1 MKFATLTILLGL
13 LCVVGSGACSGTT
26 LAQAVQASV
35 LPVVRVAAE
44 TVAQRD
50 RVLLCDLAEVQDAEA
65 ETKARLCAIS
75 LGYAPNVGMT
85 REITGERIA
94 LALAAAG
101 FAAGTVRLEAPPR
114 VLIRRAAQIVDAL
127 LIREAIERATLDEL
141 NASGATARLSRLEFP
156 PQVEAPA
163 GQIEVRASA
172 GSVRDIF
179 APFTVFVE
187 LWQEGRVVKRFNATA
202 QVEAFAPVF
211 VVTREIAANTRLR
224 QDSYKTE
231 VKRLERPLSQYIS
244 DPERLRG
251 MAVRRAMARGEAIT
265 TDAISSEIV
274 VRPGD
279 QVRIIGQSGALQ
291 LMVNGEARAAGRIG
305 DRIQVKNLQSGAL
318 LQAIVADE
326 GVVRIRF

>member
-1 MKFATLTILLGL
+1 
-13 LCVVGSGACSGTT
+13 
-26 LAQAVQASV
+26 
-35 LPVVRVAAE
+35 
-44 TVAQRD
+44 
-50 RVLLCDLAEVQDAEA
+50 
-65 ETKARLCAIS
+65 
-75 LGYAPNVGMT
+75 
-85 REITGERIA
+85 
-94 LALAAAG
+94 
-101 FAAGTVRLEAPPR
+101 
-114 VLIRRAAQIVDAL
+114 
-127 LIREAIERATLDEL
+127 
-141 NASGATARLSRLEFP
+141 
-156 PQVEAPA
+156 
-163 GQIEVRASA
+163 
-172 GSVRDIF
+172 
-179 APFTVFVE
+179 
-187 LWQEGRVVKRFNATA
+187 
-202 QVEAFAPVF
+202 
-211 VVTREIAANTRLR
+211 LR

-231 VKRLERPLSQYIS
+231 VKRLERPLTHYIS